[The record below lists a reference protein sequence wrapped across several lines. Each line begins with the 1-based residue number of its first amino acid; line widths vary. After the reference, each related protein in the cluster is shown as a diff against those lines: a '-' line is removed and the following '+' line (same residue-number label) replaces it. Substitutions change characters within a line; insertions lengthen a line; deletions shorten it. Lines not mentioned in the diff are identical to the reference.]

1 LRKSIKLSR
10 VEPAGNQKIPGPFRS
25 ALDEDRGLHFHE
37 PSGVQEMAQEL
48 HHLMVKDEVF
58 SHSFPAQIKITIPE
72 SQTFLYFLFLI
83 DVEGRRKGKIKDGGT
98 QNHDFNLPGRDFRVF
113 CSGGAKGDFA
123 LYAHH
128 ILIPHFFS
136 HVATLRR

>member
-37 PSGVQEMAQEL
+37 PSGVKEMAQEF
-48 HHLMVKDEVF
+48 HHLVMKDEVF
-58 SHSFPAQIKITIPE
+58 SHSLMTQVKVTIPK
-72 SQTFLYFLFLI
+72 SKAFLYFLFLI

-98 QNHDFNLPGRDFRVF
+98 QNHDFNLPGRKLGVFR
-113 CSGGAKGDFA
+113 SGGAKGYFT
-123 LYAHH
+123 LYAYH

-136 HVATLRR
+136 HIATLRR